1 MYSGYWITFH
11 SAGSRSFD
19 NDAAGN
25 VIILGAGNTAWSHAG
40 NHKNNFLVL
49 GDAGT
54 FAINRSFSSRE
65 KNVSINLSKAK
76 KIFLLEFALKCL

>member
-11 SAGSRSFD
+11 SAASRSFD

-25 VIILGAGNTAWSHAG
+25 AIILGAGNTAWSHAG
-40 NHKNNFLVL
+40 NQKNNFLVL